1 MEKPVKVRL
10 HIMSPVHIGCDDV
23 YEPTSFV
30 VDEKTNTLI
39 EFDPMDFVK
48 TLNHEQKNELV
59 KVYSDDNL
67 LSIFK
72 FTKRVY
78 KPAIGGR
85 KVSISSG
92 LSEHYKKV
100 LAMSSYDKKAVIHQ
114 FTINRTTYN
123 PQNNM
128 PYIPGSSI
136 KGSMRTAY
144 LSKLAKDRNIAGRK
158 DKAKDLEHELLY
170 GGFDKDPFRM
180 VKVSDFMP
188 AGDIKTKIIY
198 AVNRKKCK
206 SEIPTMAD
214 SGPPQ
219 ILEIIQSDSVF
230 EGIINMQQPE
240 KMVGITKAI
249 EKNEFLKSINAFY
262 MPLFNAENKVT
273 KEIDAGTIVGY
284 RINEKFKN
292 KLGLTA
298 FLFRLGRH
306 SGAEA
311 VTIEGNRYIKIMQKK
326 GQPPKF
332 LDHATTFWL
341 ASETSKP
348 TSNNG
353 LVPFG
358 WAVMEIMQWI

>member
-1 MEKPVKVRL
+1 MEKPLKVRL
-10 HIMSPVHIGCDDV
+10 HIISPVHIGCDDV

-30 VDEKTNTLI
+30 IDERTNTMI

-59 KVYSDDNL
+59 KVCSDDNL

-72 FTKRVY
+72 FIKRVY

-92 LSEHYKKV
+92 LSEHYRKV
-100 LAMSSYDKKAVIHQ
+100 LAMSSYDRKAVIHQ
-114 FTINRTTYN
+114 FTINKTTYN
-123 PQNNM
+123 PQNNI

-158 DKAKDLEHELLY
+158 GNAKDLESDLLY
-170 GGFDKDPFRM
+170 GDFDKDPFRM

-188 AGDIKTKIIY
+188 AGDVKTKIIY
-198 AVNRKKCK
+198 AVNRKKSK

-214 SGPPQ
+214 SSPPQ
-219 ILEIIQSDSVF
+219 ILEIIQSNSIF
-230 EGIINMQQPE
+230 EGIINIHQPE
-240 KMVGITKAI
+240 KLAGIVKAI
-249 EKNEFLKSINAFY
+249 EEKGFLKSMNAFY

-273 KEIDAGTIVGY
+273 KEINAGSIVGN
-284 RINEKFKN
+284 RINEKFKD

-298 FLFRLGRH
+298 FLLRIGRH
-306 SGAEA
+306 SGAES
-311 VTIEGNRYIKIMQKK
+311 VTIEGNRYIKIIQKK
-326 GQPPKF
+326 GTPPKF
-332 LDHATTFWL
+332 LDHATTIWL
-341 ASETSKP
+341 ASESSKP
-348 TSNNG
+348 NSNNG

-358 WAVMEIMQWI
+358 WVVMEIMS

>member
-1 MEKPVKVRL
+1 MEKPIKVRL
-10 HIMSPVHIGCDDV
+10 HIISPVHIGCDDV

-30 VDEKTNTLI
+30 IDERTNTMI

-72 FTKRVY
+72 FIKRVY

-100 LAMSSYDKKAVIHQ
+100 LDMSSYDKKAVIHQ
-114 FTINRTTYN
+114 FTINKTTYN
-123 PQNNM
+123 PQNNIS
-128 PYIPGSSI
+128 YIPGSSI

-158 DKAKDLEHELLY
+158 DKAKDLEYDLLY

-188 AGDIKTKIIY
+188 AGDVKTKIIY
-198 AVNRKKCK
+198 AVNRKKSK

-219 ILEIIQSDSVF
+219 ILEIIQSNSIF
-230 EGIINMQQPE
+230 EGILNIQQPE
-240 KMVGITKAI
+240 KMAGIVKAI
-249 EKNEFLKSINAFY
+249 EGKEFLKSMNAFY
-262 MPLFNAENKVT
+262 MPVFNEENKVT
-273 KEIDAGTIVGY
+273 KEINAGSVVGG
-284 RINEKFKN
+284 RINEKFKD

-298 FLFRLGRH
+298 FLLRIGRH

-311 VTIEGNRYIKIMQKK
+311 VTIEGNRYIKIIQKK
-326 GQPPKF
+326 GKPPKF
-332 LDHATTFWL
+332 SDKGATTIWL

-348 TSNNG
+348 NTNNG

-358 WAVMEIMQWI
+358 WVVMEMIE

>member
-1 MEKPVKVRL
+1 MEKPLKARL
-10 HIMSPVHIGCDDV
+10 HIMSPAHIGCGDV

-30 VDEKTNTLI
+30 VDERTNTLI
-39 EFDPMDFVK
+39 EFDPMDFIK

-59 KVYSDDNL
+59 KVYSGDNL

-72 FTKRVY
+72 FIKRTY

-92 LSEHYKKV
+92 LSAHYKKV
-100 LAMSSYDKKAVIHQ
+100 LEMSSYDKETVIHQ
-114 FTINRTTYN
+114 FTIHKTAYN

-144 LSKLAKDRNIAGRK
+144 LSKLAKDGNIAGRN
-158 DKAKDLEHELLY
+158 DRAKDLEYDLLH

-188 AGDIKTKIIY
+188 AGDVKTKIMY
-198 AVNRKKCK
+198 AVNRKKSK
-206 SEIPTMAD
+206 SAMPTKAS

-219 ILEIIQSDSVF
+219 ILEIIQNNSIF
-230 EGIINMQQPE
+230 EGVINIHQPE
-240 KMVGITKAI
+240 KTAGIVKAI
-249 EKNEFLKSINAFY
+249 EEKEFLKSMNAFY
-262 MPLFNAENKVT
+262 MPLFNIENKVT
-273 KEIDAGTIVGY
+273 KEINAGSIVGN
-284 RINEKFKN
+284 RINEKFKD

-298 FLFRLGRH
+298 FLLRIGRH
-306 SGAEA
+306 SGAES
-311 VTIEGNRYIKIMQKK
+311 VTIEGNRYIKIIQKK
-326 GQPPKF
+326 GKPSKY
-332 LDHATTFWL
+332 LDHATTIWL

-348 TSNNG
+348 NSNNG

-358 WAVMEIMQWI
+358 WVVMEIIS